1 MAYLAKGNKPD
12 LLSVCEEMGVEVDH
26 SSKVVDIKKLI
37 LNSESYVEEEVKI
50 ILDRVISDRKERER
64 SKQEEKEREERERER
79 EERMAREARQYELE
93 LRKLE
98 LSQQNQPLNDES
110 GRRVEIGPKIQL
122 TQITTKFDEK
132 HDEISLYLINFERKA
147 ELAQVP
153 KKDWVAYLLAVLPAE
168 LSNMLAREPT
178 ERANNYDFVKDLI
191 LKRYRLNSEKLKQC
205 FYRHKKS
212 AEKSWRNYA
221 HELNSYFTEW
231 IAELQVKTFEQLK
244 DLLITE
250 QLKYRVPAEVREHF
264 LDDWIKLKT
273 PYELAEKLDE
283 YESIKQSFR
292 REIPKKIV
300 TNSKVVPQCDKLKKN
315 YETVASNETVRNGT
329 DVLAPYTTLGTVNGI
344 EMPILRDTGATL
356 DLICKKYVKPSMFIN
371 ETVWIRTPLEE
382 TAVCLPMAEVEL
394 DCVFG
399 HVITKAAV
407 LRDSLDQGKYLLG
420 NKTAALFEEVKK
432 NKEIQVYMV
441 NAVETRSQKKLTEES
456 KQDLNM
462 SEETIP
468 ESNEKNKESLDEL
481 DDILP
486 LIQPEISESNLI
498 KLSHKDFAK
507 EQMNKDKDGNKRK
520 CLVVPEKYRKNLM
533 TIGHEAAA
541 AHLGV
546 TKTKD
551 AIFKTFYWPKCFSD
565 VEDFVK
571 TCDKCQRVGKPQDK
585 KEAPLKIVPVIT
597 EIFTK
602 INIDASGPLP
612 MTPSGNI

>member
-1 MAYLAKGNKPD
+1 MAYLAK
-12 LLSVCEEMGVEVDH
+12 
-26 SSKVVDIKKLI
+26 
-37 LNSESYVEEEVKI
+37 EEVKI

-64 SKQEEKEREERERER
+64 SKQEEKKGRKSEWL
-79 EERMAREARQYELE
+79 AREARQHELE

-98 LSQQNQPLNDES
+98 LLQQNQPLNDES
-110 GRRVEIGPKIQL
+110 GRRVEIGTKIQL

-205 FYRHKKS
+205 FYRHQKS

-250 QLKYRVPAEVREHF
+250 QLKYRVPAESKFQIKREPVHEKNHEKDF
-264 LDDWIKLKT
+264 EKRRQLRC
-273 PYELAEKLDE
+273 YECGSYSHLRA
-283 YESIKQSFR
+283 
-292 REIPKKIV
+292 
-300 TNSKVVPQCDKLKKN
+300 QCDKLKKN

-329 DVLAPYTTLGTVNGI
+329 DVLAPYTSLGTVNGI

-468 ESNEKNKESLDEL
+468 ESNEKNKESPDEL

-507 EQMNKDKDGNKRK
+507 EQMNSAELKTLFEEAKSGSSKKNHYIVENNLLFFQKEDKDGTKRK
-520 CLVVPEKYRKNLM
+520 CLVVPEKYRNNFDDDRSR
-533 TIGHEAAA
+533 G
-541 AHLGV
+541 G
-546 TKTKD
+546 
-551 AIFKTFYWPKCFSD
+551 CSSS
-565 VEDFVK
+565 
-571 TCDKCQRVGKPQDK
+571 RS
-585 KEAPLKIVPVIT
+585 
-597 EIFTK
+597 
-602 INIDASGPLP
+602 N
-612 MTPSGNI
+612 